1 MSNHHPLLP
10 ELAAT
15 SSTVE
20 RIAATLEVEQPAPGE
35 LEAIVHSTGLYS
47 LYADVFVP
55 DTGQQGDVTA
65 FTKHIGLWVQNCRTL
80 EGLLR
85 AMPVERDGDE
95 NVQTDIIDAFD
106 DWFAEACR
114 FAGMSN
120 MNPATLDEQQRLFD
134 EFHEQESMRNL
145 TDLVGVE
152 YAQLLSD
159 AAEESTTEQ
168 FVLAL
173 DQLREIL
180 ETTKNPQDGITVDEV
195 TLILSTLKGVSEV

>member
-20 RIAATLEVEQPAPGE
+20 RIAATLEAEHPAPGE

-47 LYADVFVP
+47 MYADVFVA

-65 FTKHIGLWVQNCRTL
+65 FTKHIGLWVQNCRTI
-80 EGLLR
+80 EALLR
-85 AMPVERDGDE
+85 AASVERDGDK
-95 NVQTDIIDAFD
+95 NVQADIIAAFD
-106 DWFAEACR
+106 VWFAEACQ

-120 MNPATLDEQQRLFD
+120 TNPATVDEQQRLFD

-159 AAEESTTEQ
+159 AAEDSTTEQ

-180 ETTKNPQDGITVDEV
+180 ETTKNPQEGITVEEIQRLLA
-195 TLILSTLKGVSEV
+195 TLRGE